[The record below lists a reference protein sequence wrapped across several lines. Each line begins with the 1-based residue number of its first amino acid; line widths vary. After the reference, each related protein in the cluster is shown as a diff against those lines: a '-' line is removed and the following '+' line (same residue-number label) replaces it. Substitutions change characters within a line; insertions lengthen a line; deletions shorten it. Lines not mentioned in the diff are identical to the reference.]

1 VVLSEDLVHERPRN
15 QLRQLRGEEIDH
27 LLGQMLAQENAR
39 SFSIT
44 QHVLEE
50 RIMDVVG
57 FDIARA
63 FKQEPREAVRG
74 YFGAK

>member
-50 RIMDVVG
+50 RIMDVGG
-57 FDIARA
+57 F
-63 FKQEPREAVRG
+63 
-74 YFGAK
+74 